1 MVSIKSNSCNSPT
14 NWFIKI
20 TILLIMIF
28 ILGGSLY
35 YYYLNSNSK
44 ITKHHET
51 QRV

>member
-1 MVSIKSNSCNSPT
+1 MVSNKSNLCNSCNSPM

-35 YYYLNSNSK
+35 YYYSNSK
-44 ITKHHET
+44 ITKQHET
-51 QRV
+51 